1 MSQFETGPAPLDV
14 NPCYIR
20 TYDDGLKLSGVNVA
34 ANKFRNL
41 LIAGLTVCDSV
52 V

>member
-41 LIAGLTVCDSV
+41 LIVDLTTCG
-52 V
+52 